1 MKDPYEVLGV
11 SRDATDEEIKKAYRK
26 LSRKYHP
33 DANVNNPNKEQAE
46 ERFKEV
52 QAAYQAIMNRSQSG
66 QSGAGG
72 YGYGSQNSSG
82 YGGAGGYGGFDGFG
96 GFGGFG
102 DFGGF
107 GSYRSGQQTAG
118 EEDEDTIYINAAYR
132 YAANGR
138 YREAM
143 NVLGQVKEKNGRYY
157 YVSAVAN
164 AGLGNQTIA
173 LEHIRIAVNMEPNN
187 REYQQFLQYLQ
198 SGGQWYTTRG
208 MGYGSP
214 VSGGNDF
221 CMKLCIANMIC
232 NLCCGGG
239 GLFCGGVPYM

>member
-46 ERFKEV
+46 EKFKEV
-52 QAAYQAIMNRSQSG
+52 QAAYQAIMNRSQS
-66 QSGAGG
+66 AYGG
-72 YGYGSQNSSG
+72 NGYGSTGSG
-82 YGGAGGYGGFDGFG
+82 YGGFG

-102 DFGGF
+102 
-107 GSYRSGQQTAG
+107 SYDSYNEGRSAGG

-143 NVLGQVKEKNGRYY
+143 NVLGQVKTKNAGYY

-164 AGLGNQTIA
+164 AGLGNQTTA
-173 LEHIRIAVNMEPNN
+173 LEHIRIAVNMEPGNA
-187 REYQQFLQYLQ
+187 EYRQFLQYLQ
-198 SGGQWYTTRG
+198 SGGQWYTARG

-214 VSGGNDF
+214 VGSGNDF
-221 CMKLCIANMIC
+221 CFKLCIANMVC